1 MKRDT
6 RQGDPLSPYLFLICA
21 ELFALMTRQNKN
33 KHSINIPDEEILLSQ
48 FAEDTKYFLDG
59 KREFF
64 CSYIHTF
71 TAIVSLF
78 GLNINLYK
86 TTAVWIGSRRN
97 PRLKIMPELNLNRN
111 PVTFIVLDVVFSAD
125 THEMVPIS
133 FENKRKQMRKVLNAW
148 SRRNLMPLG
157 KMSYKVLGHFK
168 KEPTY

>member
-1 MKRDT
+1 MKK
-6 RQGDPLSPYLFLICA
+6 Y
-21 ELFALMTRQNKN
+21 
-33 KHSINIPDEEILLSQ
+33 LLSQ
-48 FAEDTKYFLDG
+48 FEDDTTFFLDG
-59 KREFF
+59 ERESF
-64 CSYIHTF
+64 CSCILILQQF
-71 TAIVSLF
+71 ASVS
-78 GLNINLYK
+78 GLNINLDK

-168 KEPTY
+168 KELTY